1 VPPRPPSNFDFLAHH
16 DPRLVVLGAEAE
28 RQFAEFPVACI
39 VTLRRFGE
47 LLAQRAAANVG
58 VFVDP
63 RDAQIEVLS
72 RLTQRGAL
80 PFAPRE
86 LFHDLRRRGNE
97 AVHDGRGDHR
107 EALHQL
113 KQARELG
120 MWFERSFGNDKFA
133 PGPFVPPP
141 DPAGDDAG
149 LAAQL
154 EGLRAELARS
164 KVDLD
169 AVRAAVEDEARKRLT
184 AEQWAA
190 QVAEERALWEALA
203 QDAEA
208 RRANDVEA
216 VTVAMTAATTAAVT
230 AASNAASAATVEAA
244 VDAAIE
250 AVKAQ
255 HAVELTALQAQAV
268 DAAIEAVKAKHAAEL
283 AALQAQAVAA
293 APEVIQAT
301 VDRAALAGAAM
312 NLDEAATRRLI
323 DGQLRAAGWEVDSET
338 LTESRGAR
346 PQRGV
351 NRAIAEWRVGSGGA
365 ASDRADY
372 VLFVGLEALAVVEA
386 KRKRKDVSQALVQA
400 ERYSRGWKA
409 SGEAVAPAGGPWGGQ
424 ELHVPFLFASNG
436 RPYLQQIAEKSG
448 IWFRDARR
456 DENHGRALEG
466 WYSPEGLVALL
477 KQDIPGANEKLA
489 KEPTAYLGLRDY
501 QVRAIRAVEEG
512 LARSDKAT
520 RSAEKKQT
528 FLVAMATGT
537 GKTRTAIGLVYRL
550 LKSRRFRRI
559 LFLVDRT
566 ALGEQTA
573 NAFKDARLE
582 NLQTFADIFNM
593 KELKDA
599 RPDPET
605 KLHIATVQGMVKR
618 ILFPSDPADTPPV
631 DQYDCVI
638 IDECH
643 RGYGL
648 DREMSDSE
656 LGFRDLEDYVSK
668 FRRVLDH
675 FDAVKI
681 GLTATPALHTVE
693 IFGDPTFRYTY
704 REAVIDGCL
713 IDHEP
718 PIRIVTQLA
727 EDGIHWAA
735 GSEVK
740 TFDQKTQQ
748 LDLIHLG
755 DEVDVEIDSFN
766 SRVLTESFNRV
777 VCAELARHI
786 DPNLPGKT
794 LIFAATDFHAD
805 MLVRLLKEAFEA
817 QHGSLED
824 NAVLKITGAADQPL
838 QLIRRYKNERLPNVA
853 VTVDLL
859 TTGID
864 VPTISNIVFLRR
876 VKSRILYEQMLG
888 RATRL
893 CPEIDKA
900 VFRIFDAVDLY
911 PALEAYT
918 EMLPVVPAPNIGFDQ
933 LVRELTEVTDE
944 GQRQTVLEQLIAK
957 LQRKRQTLKGA
968 ALERFEEIASMSPKE
983 LVALLKEGTPQQA
996 ATWFQQ
1002 HAPLVSMLAE
1012 GGGGGRPLLVSEHAD
1027 TLLRTE
1033 RGYGDGK
1040 KPDDYLAGFSAFVR
1054 ENMNRLPALVVVTQ
1068 RPRELT
1074 RKQLKE
1080 VELALATA
1088 GYTEAILRTAWQD
1101 KTNADI
1107 AASILG
1113 FIRQAALG
1121 DALVDYEERVDRA
1134 LKKILARQKWTA
1146 PQREWLGRIAK
1157 QIKKEKI
1164 VDREAIDSGAFASQ
1178 GGFRHLD
1185 KTFDGQLE
1193 QVLGDL
1199 GDAMWKE
1206 TG

>member
-1 VPPRPPSNFDFLAHH
+1 MLARPRGNFDFLAHH

-39 VTLRRFGE
+39 GTLRRFGE
-47 LLAQRAAANVG
+47 ILAQRAAAKVG
-58 VFVDP
+58 VYVDA
-63 RDAQIEVLS
+63 RDAQIDVLS
-72 RLTQRGAL
+72 RLAQRGAL

-86 LFHDLRRRGNE
+86 LFHELRRRGND
-97 AVHDGRGDHR
+97 AVHDGKGDHR

-120 MWFERSFGNDKFA
+120 IWFQRSFGNDRNFD

-141 DPAGDDAG
+141 DPTGDDAA

-154 EGLRAELARS
+154 EALRAELAKSR
-164 KVDLD
+164 VDLD
-169 AVRAAVEDEARKRLT
+169 AVRAAVEEEAKKRLT
-184 AEQWAA
+184 AEERAA
-190 QVAEERALWEALA
+190 QEAEERALWEGLA
-203 QDAEA
+203 QD
-208 RRANDVEA
+208 VEA
-216 VTVAMTAATTAAVT
+216 QRARDVKALEAATE
-230 AASNAASAATVEAA
+230 AT
-244 VDAAIE
+244 
-250 AVKAQ
+250 
-255 HAVELTALQAQAV
+255 
-268 DAAIEAVKAKHAAEL
+268 IEAVKAKHAAEL

-293 APEVIQAT
+293 TPESLQAT
-301 VDRAALAGAAM
+301 VDKAALAGTNM
-312 NLDEAATRRLI
+312 DLDEAATRRLI
-323 DGQLRAAGWEVDSET
+323 DAQLRAAGWEVDSET
-338 LTESRGAR
+338 LTQSRGAL
-346 PQRGV
+346 PQKGL
-351 NRAIAEWRVGSGGA
+351 NRAIAEWRVGPDA
-365 ASDRADY
+365 AKSDRADY
-372 VLFVGLEALAVVEA
+372 VLFAGLDAIAVVEA
-386 KRKRKDVSQALVQA
+386 KRKRKDVSQALQQA
-400 ERYSRGWKA
+400 DRYSRGWTPT
-409 SGEAVAPAGGPWGGQ
+409 GEALSVLGGPWSKDK
-424 ELHVPFLFASNG
+424 LHIPFLFATNG

-456 DENHGRALEG
+456 DENHGRPLQG
-466 WYSPEGLVALL
+466 WYSPEGLLALL
-477 KQDIPGANEKLA
+477 KQDIAEANEKLA
-489 KEPTAYLGLRDY
+489 KEPTDYLGLREY
-501 QVRAIRAVEEG
+501 QIRAIRAVEEG
-512 LARSDKAT
+512 LARSDAAT
-520 RSAEKKQT
+520 KPAEKKQT

-550 LKSRRFRRI
+550 LKSKRFRRI

-582 NLQTFADIFNM
+582 NLQTFADIFDM
-593 KELKDA
+593 KELKDVA
-599 RPDPET
+599 PAPET
-605 KLHIATVQGMVKR
+605 KLQIATVQGMVKR
-618 ILFPSDPADTPPV
+618 ILFPSDPSDTPPV

-656 LGFRDLEDYVSK
+656 LGFRDLADYISK

-681 GLTATPALHTVE
+681 GLTATPALHTVQ

-713 IDHEP
+713 VDHEP
-718 PIRIVTQLA
+718 PVRIVTQLA

-740 TFDQKTQQ
+740 TYDQKTQQ

-755 DEVDVEIDSFN
+755 DEVDVEIESFN
-766 SRVLTESFNRV
+766 SRVVTESFNRV
-777 VCAELARHI
+777 VCAELAKHI

-794 LIFAATDFHAD
+794 LVFAATDLHAD

-817 QHGSLED
+817 QHGSLSD
-824 NAVLKITGAADQPL
+824 GAVLKITGAADQPL

-864 VPTISNIVFLRR
+864 VPQISNIVFLRR
-876 VKSRILYEQMLG
+876 IRSRILYEQMLG

-893 CPEIDKA
+893 CPDIDKTA
-900 VFRIFDAVDLY
+900 FRIFDAVDLY
-911 PALEAYT
+911 AALEEYT
-918 EMLPVVPAPNIGFDQ
+918 EMLPVAPAPNIGFEQ
-933 LVRELTEVTDE
+933 LVRELREVKDE
-944 GQRQTVLEQLIAK
+944 AARQTVLEQLVAK
-957 LQRKRQTLKGA
+957 LQRKKQALKGA
-968 ALERFEEIASMSPKE
+968 ALERFEEAAGMSLPE
-983 LVALLKEGTPQQA
+983 VLALLKAGTPAQA
-996 ATWFQQ
+996 AAWFG
-1002 HAPLVSMLAE
+1002 ARAGLVPLLEEA
-1012 GGGGGRPLLVSEHAD
+1012 GTGGRPLLISEHVD
-1027 TLLRTE
+1027 SHLRTE

-1054 ENMNRLPALVVVTQ
+1054 ENLNRLPALVVVTQ

-1080 VELALATA
+1080 VEMALAGA
-1088 GYTEAILRTAWQD
+1088 GYTETNLRAAWQD
-1101 KTNADI
+1101 KTNADV

-1121 DALVDYEERVDRA
+1121 DALVDYDERVDRG
-1134 LKKILARQKWTA
+1134 LKRILARQKWTA
-1146 PQREWLGRIAK
+1146 PQRDWLVRIAK
-1157 QIKKEKI
+1157 QIKREKI
-1164 VDREAIDSGAFASQ
+1164 VDREALDAGAFASQ

-1185 KTFDGQLE
+1185 KTFEGKLE

-1199 GDAMWKE
+1199 RDAMWKE
-1206 TG
+1206 AG